1 METNISEVQ
10 SSAHMIPAGEYH
22 YEIRRGNDLVATEED
37 RFSNREISGIRRF
50 VGSSDSFEATASLDE
65 NGMIARVTAR
75 YSRGPFSRSAT
86 YEANNDFIRGT
97 VSAMGSRTVETA
109 KLGRY
114 REVDCGLVL
123 FRALMIAHTRAR
135 GHLRWT
141 SRVATIDPSTLTAQ
155 THKKTCRQK
164 DGQERIFIYEPRM
177 GDAEE
182 IEIDEAGRIVRV
194 IDNTGNRI
202 VLKSFAAG

>member
-1 METNISEVQ
+1 
-10 SSAHMIPAGEYH
+10 MIPAGEYH
-22 YEIRRGNDLVATEED
+22 YEIRRGTDLVASEED

-50 VGSSDSFEATASLDE
+50 VGSSDSFEATATLDE
-65 NGMIARVTAR
+65 NEMVTRVTAR

-86 YEANNDFIRGT
+86 YEANADFLRGT

-123 FRALMIAHTRAR
+123 FKALMVAHTRAR
-135 GHLRWT
+135 AQTRWT

-164 DGQERIFIYEPRM
+164 DGHKLIFIYEPRM
-177 GDAEE
+177 GDVEE
-182 IEIDEAGRIVRV
+182 IEIDEAGRIVRIV
-194 IDNTGNRI
+194 DNTGNRI
-202 VLKSFAAG
+202 ALKSFTFG

>member
-1 METNISEVQ
+1 
-10 SSAHMIPAGEYH
+10 MIPAGQYQ

-37 RFSNREISGIRRF
+37 HFSNREISGVRRF
-50 VGSSDSFEATASLDE
+50 VDNSDSFEATATLDE
-65 NGMIARVTAR
+65 NGMVERLTAR
-75 YSRGPFSRSAT
+75 YSRGPFSRSAA
-86 YEANNDFIRGT
+86 YEANTDFLRGT

-123 FRALMIAHTRAR
+123 FKALMIAHTRTR
-135 GHLRWT
+135 GQMRWT

-164 DGQERIFIYEPRM
+164 DGQASIFIYEPRM

-182 IEIDEAGRIVRV
+182 IAIDEAGRIVRV
-194 IDNTGNRI
+194 VDNTGNRI
-202 VLKSFAAG
+202 ALKSFTPG